1 MNCNGSRSST
11 SSYVVIKIFSLLV
24 TPLLNAPL
32 VLIMVSVVIK
42 SSNHRPISQS
52 LIYWDLISTF
62 VSLVL
67 LSTAMLV
74 AVGGLNGSSWSAPRR
89 GEKNWRASLSGLK
102 ITQNKTSSNHR
113 VRPHRSPCYGPRPRT
128 NDDSV
133 YSLLSIYSMF
143 TVAIWLEI
151 GLRGRKAIWN
161 VGVENCHLSAYVA
174 HHGR

>member
-1 MNCNGSRSST
+1 MNCNGSNSST

-32 VLIMVSVVIK
+32 VLIMVSAVIK

-89 GEKNWRASLSGLK
+89 GEKIGAPHSP
-102 ITQNKTSSNHR
+102 TSKSHRTKHHQNHR
-113 VRPHRSPCYGPRPRT
+113 VRPHRSPCYGPHQRT

-151 GLRGRKAIWN
+151 GLRGRNAI
-161 VGVENCHLSAYVA
+161 
-174 HHGR
+174 

>member
-1 MNCNGSRSST
+1 MNCNGSNSST

-74 AVGGLNGSSWSAPRR
+74 AVGGLKGSSWSAPRR

-102 ITQNKTSSNHR
+102 ITQNKTSSKPPCSTTPFTMLRTSSEDKRWLR
-113 VRPHRSPCYGPRPRT
+113 VQLIVYIF
-128 NDDSV
+128 DV
-133 YSLLSIYSMF
+133 YSRYL
-143 TVAIWLEI
+143 A
-151 GLRGRKAIWN
+151 WN
-161 VGVENCHLSAYVA
+161 RSTWS
-174 HHGR
+174 